1 MEGGGGVVCRGFN
14 FDSIFFRYLKKCLIE
29 SELLSM
35 KNFEVFSIFSLRRMR
50 ELMRVDKR

>member
-1 MEGGGGVVCRGFN
+1 MEVVIKFAFYVFCEGWGGGGVPPRGLN

-35 KNFEVFSIFSLRRMR
+35 KNFEVF
-50 ELMRVDKR
+50 